1 MTTEIN
7 ESTPSPAPRSR
18 RRLRRWLGT
27 LLVAAVLLVFPIRV
41 AVQLAADPEGAK
53 DCPPVSPDDEHVR
66 PVAPRG
72 GHPAEVPWL
81 QKGGAIND
89 ASCLSRTAV
98 HGIVR
103 VTQAEDVRRALAF
116 AKANGLKTAIAG
128 VRHSMGGHAFAR
140 GAVVLDMTAF
150 NRMSLDAA
158 SKTLRVESGASW
170 HDIQRHLHPRF
181 AVKAMQSTDIF
192 TVGGSISVN
201 AHGMDHR
208 AGSVGR
214 SIRAMR
220 VMRPDGVVE
229 QLSPT
234 ENPRLFN
241 LVVGGYG
248 LFGVILDVDL
258 EVTDNVVYQS
268 ERRIVDYRAFPTM
281 LNAEILPNASVG
293 LMYGHLSTSPA
304 SLLEEMLVY
313 TYRKVEAPPESIPA
327 LGEVGQVKLRRLVFN
342 LAKHGGVAMR
352 LKWWAEKRLE
362 PMLESCPVPR
372 TQAMGEGEACLVS
385 RNHPMHDSVEYLR
398 NNLPR
403 ETDILHEY
411 FIPERTFVAF
421 VDGLRRVV
429 REERA
434 SLLNASVRVVH
445 RETNA
450 LSYAPEDGMLAV
462 VLYLNQSTDRAGSEH
477 MARLTRRLIDLS
489 SDSGGRFFLPYQTVY
504 TAEQLRRS
512 YPEIDAFFAAKRE
525 LDPDGL
531 LSNAFYEK
539 YAPHVATVG
548 RR

>member
-1 MTTEIN
+1 MTTD
-7 ESTPSPAPRSR
+7 PPRRRR

-27 LLVAAVLLVFPIRV
+27 LLVTAVLLLFPVRM
-41 AVQLAADPEGAK
+41 AVQLAADPEGPK
-53 DCPPVSPDDEHVR
+53 DCPPISPDDEASR
-66 PVAPRG
+66 PSSLPG
-72 GHPAEVPWL
+72 GYPADVPWL
-81 QKGGAIND
+81 QRGGTIND
-89 ASCLSRTAV
+89 ASCLSRTAI
-98 HGIVR
+98 HGVVR
-103 VTQAEDVRRALAF
+103 VTRADDVRRALAF
-116 AKANGLKTAIAG
+116 AKANGLKTSIAG

-150 NRMSLDAA
+150 KRMSLDADT
-158 SKTLRVESGASW
+158 KTLRVESGASW
-170 HDIQRHLHPRF
+170 HDIQSFLHPRF

-208 AGSVGR
+208 AGSVGG
-214 SIRAMR
+214 SVRAMR

-229 QLSPT
+229 EVSPT
-234 ENPRLFN
+234 ANPRLFN

-268 ERRIVDYRAFPTM
+268 ARRIIDYRAFPAL
-281 LNAEILPNASVG
+281 LNKEILPDESYG
-293 LMYGHLSTSPA
+293 LLYGHLSTSPA
-304 SLLEEMLVY
+304 SLLEEMFVY
-313 TYRKVEAPPESIPA
+313 TYRQVDAPGAAIPA

-342 LAKHGGVAMR
+342 LAKYGGLPMR

-362 PMLESCPVPR
+362 PMLEACPVAR

-403 ETDILHEY
+403 ETDVLHEY
-411 FIPERTFVAF
+411 FVPQRSFVPF
-421 VDGLRRVV
+421 VDGLRRIV
-429 REERA
+429 RDEQA

-462 VLYLNQSTDRAGSEH
+462 VLYLNQSTDRAGSER

-489 SDSGGRFFLPYQTVY
+489 ADSGGRFFLPYQTVY
-504 TAEQLRRS
+504 SAEQLQRS
-512 YPEIDAFFAAKRE
+512 YPEIGAFFAAKRE
-525 LDPDGL
+525 LDPEGL
-531 LSNAFYEK
+531 LTNAFYTK
-539 YAPHVATVG
+539 YAPEIERQNAPG
-548 RR
+548 APR